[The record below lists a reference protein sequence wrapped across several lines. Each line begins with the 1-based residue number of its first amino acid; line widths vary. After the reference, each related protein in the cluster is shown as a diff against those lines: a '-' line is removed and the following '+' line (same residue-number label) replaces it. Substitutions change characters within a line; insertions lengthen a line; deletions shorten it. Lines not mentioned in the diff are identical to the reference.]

1 MKNNAKRNKIHRWY
15 LSVIFAAAALI
26 FGMGAVHRVEAGTF
40 HAIDMDVF
48 EGVTVSPNGQAWTT
62 DYLDKSAERLSEGV
76 QVHTGIPSS
85 LPVLQQGE
93 HYYLKPATGSVN
105 VGRWEIAWPNAQC
118 IHFYGAMDYMGYHLE
133 EGFCGNYYNNGWNA
147 YCADCGEPV
156 TNLYIYARKST
167 VEKITSMPAKSVYM
181 YICPICHGLEQ
192 GAEYQHLCKAVSAN
206 RYSVCYKSNAPMG
219 TTVSGYM
226 PDTRHMY
233 DNAGIYEGK
242 TAAEQ
247 GYGDKILR
255 LNSYMCIGYV
265 FTGWNTEPDG
275 SGSSFSDGQEVCNLT
290 AEEAGKVVL
299 YAQWKR
305 TESTLVIDAD
315 GGSYLGEPVFT
326 VKGNAYTEYQLRGEA
341 LIPGSGFQV
350 RFDTDGGSSAATIK
364 TEKKFSHW
372 EAQGMLYG
380 TLAGQKYQFGI
391 VDGAVDRVKAVYTNQ
406 SFTLPDSYKENA
418 SLVGWYRE
426 PDRNAESYVGKPG
439 EEASVEKDTVLYAK
453 WAVLTLWAEDDY
465 ESYQGIGAVDLSW
478 EQKDGNQK
486 YYKIYQ
492 SANRVDWKEIHTA
505 ESAGGSVNV
514 SENYDAGLQGKSYI
528 IEKNGYYTLSAF
540 GAQGADYNSTLTGG
554 KGGKVT
560 ASYWLQKGDRLSF
573 YAAKAGSGLQGGGN
587 GSSGAGGSASAA
599 TGRGGGGATVVY
611 LTRNGVQAVLLVAG
625 GGGGANEK
633 SSGQHG
639 GSALSGIGN
648 MSGANAAYGGGGGG
662 ATGGS
667 GGTYSVHNHVGS
679 SVSGGGCYIARSGTK
694 VCGTAYEVHGA
705 YWECSCG
712 DTWGTESHGYF
723 SSLPEHA
730 GHEQYFMDPYYNCSG
745 CGKQMYDGEVH
756 YISYTY
762 YELGCPY
769 KDKPNGYVISAG
781 AANGGNSYINT
792 GYGCKNQSYASG
804 IQKGNGY
811 ASLQSID
818 IGYREETVLCDVYAP
833 DRAAPEA
840 IGDCILSRVTQ
851 SDIKIEWER
860 PEDLGTPYYHLA
872 KSFLPENG
880 VVRHITDSNETR
892 NILTTGVAGYYYYID
907 RQQSGRV
914 TADAICISEEHM
926 LVSMDQ
932 ANQYLHIAA
941 VDRAGNIGPTR
952 DLLLALENLPID
964 DDYPLSCPLYTEKL
978 QLEESEFV
986 YSPDGVQYYV
996 KADGITSHSIS
1007 GAGYLAGAATKEY
1020 QVDSLR
1026 FLAEGE
1032 SGADWFQITVPH
1044 GSISES
1050 STVYDGSCLTWNVRD
1065 MVPVYLQPVW
1075 TTAERK
1081 EQAGYLQ
1088 LIHGFTV
1095 SDEGQPFYIYPQ
1107 AVATLRGKEYTS
1119 EESADRSNGL
1129 TVIPDAEPPRINGMD
1144 ALETFEILDMT
1155 EETLQFTVN
1164 AADSGSGLAF
1174 AKVIVSN
1181 LDNFLEREFDAD
1193 ISEDGTG
1200 SITVTVN
1207 KFDPLFLGEISI
1219 SAVASDRVGN
1229 VYQMGEKGIAFT
1241 LEAEVFRQRN
1251 PEEKLYFKAGDGAC
1265 LAVTT
1270 SGYAD
1275 RVEISFPAV
1284 FMELQPDLNRVYEY
1298 PYPYL
1303 NKTERI
1309 LFSIPLEM
1317 TENSCEITV
1326 TAWKNGQKLTEKPMI
1341 LVVEGSVLDELRTRI
1356 RNNGR

>member
-1 MKNNAKRNKIHRWY
+1 MKNNAKGNKSLCRFMRVV
-15 LSVIFAAAALI
+15 LAVIVWIL
-26 FGMGAVHRVEAGTF
+26 GMERVHTVEAGTF
-40 HAIDMDVF
+40 NAMDMAVF

-62 DYLDKSAERLSEGV
+62 DYLDKTAERLPEGFL
-76 QVHTGIPSS
+76 VHTGIPSS

-93 HYYLKPATGSVN
+93 HYYLKPADGSVN
-105 VGRWEIAWPNAQC
+105 VGRWEVAWPGAQC
-118 IHFYGAMDYMGYHLE
+118 IHYYGAMDYMGYHLE
-133 EGFCGNYYNNGWNA
+133 EGYCGNYYNSGWNA

-167 VEKITSMPAKSVYM
+167 IEKITSMPAHSVYM
-181 YICPICHGLEQ
+181 YICPICQGLEQ

-206 RYSVCYKSNAPMG
+206 RYSVCYKPNAPVG
-219 TTVSGYM
+219 TEVSGYM

-233 DNAGIYEGK
+233 DNAAIYEGK
-242 TAAEQ
+242 TAAAQ
-247 GYGDKILR
+247 GYGDTALR
-255 LNSYMCIGYV
+255 SNSYICIGYV

-299 YAQWKR
+299 YAQWKKV
-305 TESTLVIDAD
+305 ESSLVIDAD

-326 VKGNAYTEYQLRGEA
+326 VKGSAYTEYQLQEER
-341 LIPGSGFQV
+341 LIPANGFQV
-350 RFDTDGGSSAATIK
+350 RFDTDGGSSVAAIETK
-364 TEKKFSHW
+364 QMFSHW

-380 TLAGQKYQFGI
+380 TLAGQKYQFGTT
-391 VDGAVDRVKAVYTNQ
+391 DGAVDRVKAVYINQ
-406 SFTLPDSYKENA
+406 PFLLPDTSKSNA

-426 PDRNAESYVGKPG
+426 ADRNAESFVGKPG
-439 EEASVEKDTVLYAK
+439 EEAVVDEDTVLYAK

-465 ESYQGIGAVDLSW
+465 ESCQGTGAVDLSW

-486 YYKIYQ
+486 YYKLYQ
-492 SANRVDWKEIHTA
+492 SLDGADWKEIHTA

-514 SENYDAGLQGKSYI
+514 TKNYDAGTQGTSYTI
-528 IEKNGYYTLSAF
+528 DKNGYYALNAF
-540 GAQGADYNSTLTGG
+540 GAQGADYNSALTGG
-554 KGGKVT
+554 SGGKVT

-587 GSSGAGGSASAA
+587 GSSGAGGNASAA

-611 LTRNGVQAVLLVAG
+611 LTRNGVQTVLLVAG

-639 GSALSGIGN
+639 GSALSSIGN

-667 GGTYSVHNHVGS
+667 GGTYSVHNHAGS
-679 SVSGGGCYIARSGTK
+679 SVSGGGCYVAKSGTK
-694 VCGTAYEVHGA
+694 VCGTAYQVHGP

-712 DTWGTESHGYF
+712 DTWGTESNGYF
-723 SSLPEHA
+723 SSLPEHS

-769 KDKPNGYVISAG
+769 KDKQSGYVISAS

-792 GYGCKNQSYASG
+792 GYGCKNQSYAAG
-804 IQKGNGY
+804 VQKGNGY
-811 ASLQSID
+811 ISLQSID
-818 IGYREETVLCDVYAP
+818 IGYREETELRDVYAP
-833 DRAAPEA
+833 DKAAPEA
-840 IGDCILSRVTQ
+840 IGDCTLSRVTQ

-860 PEDLGTPYYHLA
+860 PGDHGTLYYHLA
-872 KSFLPENG
+872 KSFVPENG
-880 VVRHITDSNETR
+880 TVRHITDSNETR

-907 RQQSGRV
+907 KQQSGKV
-914 TADAICISEEHM
+914 TADTARISEEYI
-926 LVSMDQ
+926 LISFQQ

-941 VDRAGNIGPTR
+941 VDRAGNIGPTSNI
-952 DLLLALENLPID
+952 LLSFEELPID
-964 DDYPLSCPLYTEKL
+964 DSYPLSCALYTEKL

-996 KADGITSHSIS
+996 KADGITGHSIS
-1007 GAGYLAGAATKEY
+1007 GAGYLDGAATKEY
-1020 QVDSLR
+1020 QVDGLR
-1026 FLAEGE
+1026 FFAEGE
-1032 SGADWFQITVPH
+1032 NGSDWFQITVPY

-1050 STVYDGSCLTWNVRD
+1050 STVYDGSCLAWDVKDTA
-1065 MVPVYLQPVW
+1065 PVYLQPVW

-1081 EQAGYLQ
+1081 EQAGYLHVIQ
-1088 LIHGFTV
+1088 NFTV
-1095 SDEGQPFYIYPQ
+1095 SAEGQPFYIYPQ
-1107 AVATLRGKEYTS
+1107 AVAILRGKEYTS
-1119 EESADRSNGL
+1119 GESMDRNNGL
-1129 TVIPDAEPPRINGMD
+1129 TVIPDAEPPKINGMD
-1144 ALETFEILDMT
+1144 ALETFDILDMT
-1155 EETLQFTVN
+1155 EETLQFTIN

-1207 KFDPLFLGEISI
+1207 KSDPLFLGEISI
-1219 SAVASDRVGN
+1219 SAVAADRVGN
-1229 VYQMGEKGIAFT
+1229 VYQIGEKGIAFT
-1241 LEAEVFRQRN
+1241 LEAEVFRQRE

-1265 LAVTT
+1265 LTVTT
-1270 SGYAD
+1270 TGYAD
-1275 RVEISFPAV
+1275 RVEITFPQV
-1284 FMELQPDLNRVYEY
+1284 FTELQPELNRVYEY

-1309 LFSIPLEM
+1309 LFSIPLGM
-1317 TENSCEITV
+1317 TENTCEITV

-1356 RNNGR
+1356 RSNG